1 MTKKTKTY
9 RDPYADRE
17 ANRYE
22 KPIASREYILQ
33 LLNEQNKP
41 QTLEELEVLAGV
53 AGNDGDCEALRRR
66 LNAMVRDGQLRRN
79 RRGQFGVLDRMNLIT
94 GRVQGHRDGFGFVVV
109 DDGEDLFISPHQMRS
124 VLDGDK
130 VLVSADGYN
139 RFGKREARIVEVLEH
154 GTTQIVGRYINDSGV
169 HLIEPINR
177 RLAQEVRITDLNG
190 LTPVTGD
197 HVRGVITQY
206 PTPAH
211 PGQRLQIRLEEIIAT
226 PDAPGMEVE
235 VALRSYEIPFVW
247 PEAVLEAAQKLPAE
261 VTEDEILGRVDMRDM
276 PFVTIDGE
284 DARDFDDA
292 IYVARRKHGGWR
304 LVVAIADVSHYVKPS
319 SSIDQ
324 EANLRGTSVYFP
336 NRVVPMLPTA
346 LSNGICSLNPNVD
359 RLTLYC
365 DMQIS
370 ANGRVTGFRFG
381 EGVIR
386 SHARLTYEQ
395 VGALLE
401 KPESEHATWMQENIA
416 ADIILMLQ
424 YYHDMYHM
432 LKARRDERGAMDF
445 DTTETQVIY
454 DDEEKI
460 EAIVPL
466 ERNVAHRM
474 IEEAM
479 LAANICA
486 AKLVG
491 MAKLPGLYRNHEP
504 PKEDKLEGLRSYV
517 APLGLTLAWSE
528 QQGEV
533 RPVVFQKLAEQIA
546 DRADKLLIQVMMLR
560 TMTQAYYGAENK
572 GHFGLAYKAYAHF
585 TSPIR
590 RYPDLLLHRAIRYII
605 RAELHPKHVVNLG
618 VLPLFDKE
626 QMLPYSMGEMSR
638 LGEHCSMAERRAD
651 EASRDVEQWLKCQY
665 MEQHIGAEFNGVI
678 SGVTGFGLFV
688 QLDDLFIDGLVH
700 IAHLGDDYYRYDPQR
715 QRLVGERSNQ
725 QFRLGDSVRVQVA
738 AVHVEDRNIDLLL
751 VGDPAQT
758 AAQKPAKKNT
768 PAKKSQRQAL
778 AEGNIPP
785 LKRTAATKPSKKHS
799 KKKR

>member
-1 MTKKTKTY
+1 MMKKTKTY

-33 LLNEQNKP
+33 LLNEQNRP
-41 QTLEELEVLAGV
+41 QTLEELEVLVGV
-53 AGNDGDCEALRRR
+53 AGNEGDCEALRRR

-109 DDGEDLFISPHQMRS
+109 DEGEDLFISPHQMRS

-206 PTPAH
+206 PTLQ
-211 PGQRLQIRLEEIIAT
+211 GQRLQICLEEIIAT

-247 PEAVLEAAQKLPAE
+247 PEAVLEAAQKLPVE
-261 VTEDEILGRVDMRDM
+261 VTEEEIVGRVDMRHM

-304 LVVAIADVSHYVKPS
+304 LVVAIADVSHYVRPG

-370 ANGRVTGFRFG
+370 ANGRITGFRFG

-401 KPESEHATWMQENIA
+401 QPESEHAVWMQENIA
-416 ADIILMLQ
+416 TDIILMLQ
-424 YYHDMYHM
+424 YYHDMYHK

-504 PKEDKLEGLRSYV
+504 PKVDKLEGLRSYV
-517 APLGLTLAWSE
+517 GPLGLTLAWSE

-533 RPVVFQKLAEQIA
+533 RPVVFQKLAEQITN
-546 DRADKLLIQVMMLR
+546 RADKLLIQVMMLR

-590 RYPDLLLHRAIRYII
+590 RYPDLLLHRAIRYIV

-618 VLPLFDKE
+618 ILPLLDQE
-626 QMLPYSMGEMSR
+626 QALPYSMSEMSR

-665 MEQHIGAEFNGVI
+665 MEQHIGAEFSGVI

-688 QLDDLFIDGLVH
+688 QLDGLFIDGLVH

-725 QFRLGDSVRVQVA
+725 QFRLGDTVRVQVA

-751 VGDPAQT
+751 VENPAQT
-758 AAQKPAKKNT
+758 ATRQATKKNS

-785 LKRTAATKPSKKHS
+785 LKRTVAAKPSKKHS

>member
-1 MTKKTKTY
+1 MSKKSKTF

-33 LLNEQNKP
+33 LLNEQDNP
-41 QTLEELEVLAGV
+41 QTLEELEQLLDVV
-53 AGNDGDCEALRRR
+53 GNERDCEALRRR

-109 DDGEDLFISPHQMRS
+109 EEGEDLFISPHQMRS

-154 GTTQIVGRYINDSGV
+154 GTTQIVGRYINDLGV

-177 RLAQEVRITDLNG
+177 RLAQEVLITDLNG
-190 LTPVTGD
+190 LEPATGD
-197 HVRGVITQY
+197 HVRGLITQY
-206 PTPAH
+206 PSLR
-211 PGQRLQIRLEEIIAT
+211 GQRLQVTLEEVIAT

-247 PEAVLEAAQKLPAE
+247 PEPVLQAAEALPQEVSAE
-261 VTEDEILGRVDMRDM
+261 EITGRVDMRDL

-292 IYVARRKHGGWR
+292 IYVAPRQRGGWR
-304 LVVAIADVSHYVKPS
+304 LVVAIADVSHYVKPNTA
-319 SSIDQ
+319 IDT

-346 LSNGICSLNPNVD
+346 LSNGICSLNPNAD

-365 DMQIS
+365 DMQVS
-370 ANGRVTGFRFG
+370 ANGRITGFRFG

-401 KPESEHATWMQENIA
+401 QPDSEHAQWMQEHVA
-416 ADIILMLQ
+416 AEIITMLHH
-424 YYHDMYHM
+424 YHGLYQMF
-432 LKARRDERGAMDF
+432 KVRRDERGAMDF
-445 DTTETQVIY
+445 DTTETQIIY

-460 EAIVPL
+460 ESIVPV

-486 AKLVG
+486 ARLVG

-504 PKEDKLEGLRSYV
+504 PKVDRLESLRSYIG
-517 APLGLTLAWSE
+517 PLGLSLDWTE
-528 QQGEV
+528 QQGAIQ
-533 RPVVFQKLAEQIA
+533 PAVFLKLAEQISE
-546 DRADKLLIQVMMLR
+546 RADKLLIQVMMLR
-560 TMTQAYYGAENK
+560 TMTQAYYGAENQ

-605 RAELHPKHVVNLG
+605 RAQLHPKHIVHQGL
-618 VLPLFDKE
+618 LPLLDKE
-626 QMLPYSMGEMSR
+626 QALPYSMSEMAR
-638 LGEHCSMAERRAD
+638 LGEHCSMAERRAE

-665 MEQHIGAEFNGVI
+665 MEQHLGAEFAGVV

-688 QLDDLFIDGLVH
+688 QLDNLFIDGLVH
-700 IAHLGDDYYRYDPQR
+700 IAHLGDDYYRYDDQR
-715 QRLVGERSNQ
+715 QRLVGERGGQ
-725 QFRLGDSVRVQVA
+725 QFGLGDKVQVQVA
-738 AVHVEDRNIDLLL
+738 AVHIEDRKIDLLL
-751 VGDPAQT
+751 VGDPQK
-758 AAQKPAKKNT
+758 AATKKT
-768 PAKKSQRQAL
+768 RTAKKSKRQAL
-778 AEGNIPP
+778 AEGKIPP
-785 LKRTAATKPSKKHS
+785 SKRTATDKPRKKRGSKKG
-799 KKKR
+799 KRSE

>member
-1 MTKKTKTY
+1 MSKKEKRY

-17 ANRYE
+17 AKRYE
-22 KPIASREYILQ
+22 RPIASREYILQ
-33 LLNEQNKP
+33 LLNEQDKP
-41 QTLEELEVLAGV
+41 QHLEELEELLGIV
-53 AGNDGDCEALRRR
+53 GNEQDCEALRRR

-79 RRGQFGVLDRMNLIT
+79 RRGQYGVLDRMNLIT

-109 DDGEDLFISPHQMRS
+109 EEGEDLFISPYQMRH

-154 GTTQIVGRYINDSGV
+154 GITQIVGRYINESGV
-169 HLIEPINR
+169 HLIEPANR
-177 RLAQEVRITDLNG
+177 RLAQEVLITDMNG
-190 LTPVTGD
+190 LQPATGD

-206 PTPAH
+206 PSPKGH
-211 PGQRLQIRLEEIIAT
+211 RLQVRLEEIIAT

-247 PEAVLEAAQKLPAE
+247 PEEVLEAAEKLPQE
-261 VTEDEILGRVDMRDM
+261 VGEEDIVGRVDLRDL

-292 IYVARRKHGGWR
+292 IYVAPRNRGGWR
-304 LVVAIADVSHYVKPS
+304 LVVAIADVSHYVPPGS
-319 SSIDQ
+319 VLDQ
-324 EANLRGTSVYFP
+324 EAERRGTSVYFP

-370 ANGRVTGFRFG
+370 RNGRITGFRFG

-386 SHARLTYEQ
+386 SHGRLTYEQ

-401 KPESEHATWMQENIA
+401 APDSEHAQWMQEHIS
-416 ADIILMLQ
+416 ADIIQMLHH
-424 YYHDMYHM
+424 YHALYEK
-432 LKARRDERGAMDF
+432 LKERRDERGAMDF
-445 DTTETQVIY
+445 DTTETQILY

-466 ERNVAHRM
+466 ERNVSHRM

-491 MAKLPGLYRNHEP
+491 MAQLPALYRNHEP
-504 PKEDKLEGLRSYV
+504 PKPDKLESLRSYIG
-517 APLGLTLAWSE
+517 PLGLSLDWNEKQGDVKPAVFLALVE
-528 QQGEV
+528 RIKQ
-533 RPVVFQKLAEQIA
+533 R
-546 DRADKLLIQVMMLR
+546 DDKLLIQVMMLR
-560 TMTQAYYGAENK
+560 TMTQAYYGPHNK

-590 RYPDLLLHRAIRYII
+590 RYPDLLLHRAIRYVV
-605 RAELHPKHVVNLG
+605 RQELHPKHVVNLG
-618 VLPLFDKE
+618 LLPPLDQQQVLPYT
-626 QMLPYSMGEMSR
+626 MTEMNH
-638 LGEHCSMAERRAD
+638 LGEHCSMAERRAE

-665 MEQHIGAEFNGVI
+665 MEQHLGAEFSGVI

-700 IAHLGDDYYRYDPQR
+700 IAHLGDDYYHYDDKR
-715 QRLVGERSNQ
+715 QRLVGERSGQ
-725 QFRLGDSVRVQVA
+725 QFRLGDKVRVQVA

-751 VGDPAQT
+751 VNEKQGASPPKAST
-758 AAQKPAKKNT
+758 
-768 PAKKSQRQAL
+768 KKSTRQAL
-778 AEGNIPP
+778 AEGKIPP
-785 LKRTAATKPSKKHS
+785 LATQKGNERPKRSKRKG
-799 KKKR
+799 KRK